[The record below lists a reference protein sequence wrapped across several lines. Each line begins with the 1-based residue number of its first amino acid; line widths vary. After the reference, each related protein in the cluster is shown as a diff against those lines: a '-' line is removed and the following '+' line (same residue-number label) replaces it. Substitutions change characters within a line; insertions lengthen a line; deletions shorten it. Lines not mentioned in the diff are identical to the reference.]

1 MNRLPEP
8 HLNILL
14 RYCATLACVLSSFL
28 FLTTGC
34 TRLPS
39 LQNRSVSEAELDT
52 LATGL
57 GQAISPQV
65 VKHFGR
71 SGIYPLSDG
80 RDAFVARAQL
90 AQAAERTLDVQYYI
104 WHKDMTGTMLFD
116 ALYQTANRGVRVRL
130 LLDDNNT
137 SGLDT
142 LLAALDAHPKIEV
155 RLFNPFVFRNVRPL
169 DYVINFGRANRRMH
183 NKSFTADSQATII
196 GGRNIGDEYFGA
208 ADGVLFADLDVL
220 AVGPVV
226 QEVSR
231 DFDRYWNSNSS
242 YQVKGFLPQAD
253 SATLAEL
260 SRVSLRLKNDSS
272 ALAYT
277 EALRNS
283 SFAGDLLRGDL
294 NIEWA
299 VTHMISDDPIK
310 GLGLAVPDSLILN
323 KLKTHM
329 GEANSELNLVSPYFV
344 PLNKGV
350 ETLAEAARRGVNVR
364 VLTNALESTDVAAVH
379 AGYAK
384 HRKSL
389 LRAGVSL
396 YELRSAGRRSATKQV
411 AGFAGSS
418 SSSLH
423 SKTFSVDH
431 LRVFIGS
438 FNFDPRSANL
448 NTEMGF
454 VIESPSLAASIS
466 SAFADGIPANAYEVR
481 LSEAGEL
488 YWIERQ
494 GITELRHDVE
504 PGTSV
509 MARIG
514 VSLISLLPIDWLL

>member
-1 MNRLPEP
+1 M
-8 HLNILL
+8 
-14 RYCATLACVLSSFL
+14 
-28 FLTTGC
+28 GC

-39 LQNRSVSEAELDT
+39 LQNRVASEAEFNT

-65 VKHFGR
+65 VKHSGK

-80 RDAFVARAQL
+80 RDAFVARSRL
-90 AQAAERTLDVQYYI
+90 AQVAERTLDVQYYI

-116 ALYQTANRGVRVRL
+116 ALYQAADRGVRVRL

-155 RLFNPFVFRNVRPL
+155 RLFNPSVFRDVRAL
-169 DYVINFGRANRRMH
+169 GYVTDFGRANRRMH
-183 NKSFTADSQATII
+183 NKSFTADSQAAII

-226 QEVSR
+226 HEVSR

-242 YQVKGFLPQAD
+242 YEVKGFLPQVD
-253 SATLAEL
+253 SAALQEL
-260 SRVSLRLKNDSS
+260 SRASLRVHNDPR
-272 ALAYT
+272 ALAYI

-283 SFAGDLLRGDL
+283 SFAGDLMSGSL

-299 VTHMISDDPIK
+299 VTHLISDDPTK
-310 GLGLAVPDSLILN
+310 GLGLAEPDSLIFN
-323 KLKTHM
+323 KLKRDM
-329 GEANSELNLVSPYFV
+329 GEPVAELNLVSPYFV
-344 PLNKGV
+344 PLNAGV
-350 ETLAEAARRGVNVR
+350 ETLAEASRRGVKVR

-396 YELRSAGRRSATKQV
+396 YELRRAGQASATRQV
-411 AGFAGSS
+411 TGFAGSS

-438 FNFDPRSANL
+438 FNFDPRSARL

-454 VIESPSLAASIS
+454 VIESPALAASIS
-466 SAFADGIPANAYEVR
+466 SAFADRIPVNAYEVR
-481 LSEAGEL
+481 LSKAGEL

-494 GITELRHDVE
+494 GITELRHNIE

-509 MARIG
+509 MARMG
-514 VSLISLLPIDWLL
+514 VSFISMLPIDWLL